1 MCWQRPRRNRTLS
14 TREQCSRRLFPEEVG
29 KVGIDLQNVRLIVYD
44 CDGVLIDSRRAN
56 EAYYNHILHH
66 FGLPPLKPDQ
76 LNLVQTAAAR
86 EVIETLF
93 LGTDLIDE
101 AQRYQASLSND
112 AFAPLIRLEPNAR
125 KVLLE
130 LRKVYRT
137 ALVTN
142 RGKSLP
148 DVLTRHR
155 LDTLFDLAVSG
166 LDVKLPKP
174 HPEGLLIVLD
184 HFSASPH
191 TALYVGDSEVD
202 SLMCQRAGVPFVA
215 YKNDALQA
223 TYHVRNHRDLLRLLL
238 SSR

>member
-1 MCWQRPRRNRTLS
+1 MD
-14 TREQCSRRLFPEEVG
+14 
-29 KVGIDLQNVRLIVYD
+29 IDLHSVKLIVYD
-44 CDGVLIDSRRAN
+44 CDGVLIDSRLAN
-56 EAYYNHILHH
+56 KAFYNHILHH

-76 LNLVQTAAAR
+76 LNLVQTAAAT

-93 LGTDLIDE
+93 LGTDLIDM
-101 AQRYQASLSND
+101 AQRYQTSLSND
-112 AFAPLIRLEPNAR
+112 AFTPLIRLEPGAR
-125 KVLLE
+125 KALLE

-148 DVLTRHR
+148 DVLVAHR
-155 LDTLFDLAVSG
+155 LETLFDRVVSG
-166 LDVKLPKP
+166 LDVKQPKP

-202 SLMCQRAGVPFVA
+202 SIICQRTGVPFVA
-215 YKNDALQA
+215 YKNDALDA
-223 TYHVRNHRDLLRLLL
+223 AYHVRNHRGLLDLLLPGK
-238 SSR
+238 